1 MDFNS
6 TEGGKIYEPP
16 YLDAMKPAVPC
27 YDVINVRITGYDFP
41 VLESYQRFVHR
52 IATALNLDVSE
63 CWAHPPKK
71 EQVTRYKPNSAVV
84 DSDYKLTTYE
94 RYVQI
99 CDIQAPT
106 YPLFVRFI
114 QSGLPEGV
122 TFSVVHHTDVLEESR
137 YVPDKDLIDAKAQL
151 DAAGGPTTTKG
162 RKN

>member
-1 MDFNS
+1 MEFN
-6 TEGGKIYEPP
+6 TTDGGKIYEPP
-16 YLDAMKPAVPC
+16 YLNAMKPEFPT

-63 CWAHPPKK
+63 CWAQPPRK
-71 EQVTRYKPNSAVV
+71 EQIVRYKPNSAVV
-84 DSDYKLTTYE
+84 DTEYKLTTYE

-99 CDIQAPT
+99 CDLQAPT

-122 TFSVVHHTDVLEESR
+122 TLSVVHHTDILEESR
-137 YVPDKDLIDAKAQL
+137 YVPDKDLIELKTQL
-151 DAAGGPTTTKG
+151 DAAGGPIVKT
-162 RKN
+162 RRH